1 LNITFKPTLVQHQ
14 AWKYLTDNKTTHILY
29 GGSAGSGKSFLGCMW
44 LLTSC
49 IQYPGT
55 RYMLGRSRLN
65 TIKKT
70 SLKTFIDICKS
81 FSFSDYKINFI
92 SNTIT
97 FGNSSEIVMVDLF
110 AYPADAEY
118 DRLGSSEY
126 TGVFI
131 DELSEIS
138 YKGFQVVTSRI
149 RYKLTEYNLF
159 PKVFCASNPY
169 QGWTKSYFYTPYIEN
184 RELEH
189 VKFVPALPSD
199 NPHLPANYLST
210 LDKTLDNTLKQRLL
224 YGNWDFSGD
233 EYNLFEYDKLQQS
246 FYNEFFENTDN
257 KIYLTVDVGDLGAD
271 KTVIVLWKG
280 WNAIKVLKLSKQGTV
295 EIVAEINKMRLD
307 YKVPITNIIIDS
319 VGVGAGVNSLLKG
332 SVRYLGSQKPTET
345 GFRNIKTQLFYKFSE
360 KVNNL
365 EVNFNF
371 DYDDSLIQEC
381 LLHKKEFTNLI
392 AGITSKDKIKAQLG
406 RSPDMIDSLYLRAY
420 WAVKVGGNTKIRI
433 L

>member
-1 LNITFKPTLVQHQ
+1 
-14 AWKYLTDNKTTHILY
+14 
-29 GGSAGSGKSFLGCMW
+29 
-44 LLTSC
+44 
-49 IQYPGT
+49 
-55 RYMLGRSRLN
+55 
-65 TIKKT
+65 
-70 SLKTFIDICKS
+70 
-81 FSFSDYKINFI
+81 
-92 SNTIT
+92 
-97 FGNSSEIVMVDLF
+97 
-110 AYPADAEY
+110 
-118 DRLGSSEY
+118 
-126 TGVFI
+126 
-131 DELSEIS
+131 
-138 YKGFQVVTSRI
+138 
-149 RYKLTEYNLF
+149 
-159 PKVFCASNPY
+159 
-169 QGWTKSYFYTPYIEN
+169 
-184 RELEH
+184 
-189 VKFVPALPSD
+189 
-199 NPHLPANYLST
+199 
-210 LDKTLDNTLKQRLL
+210 
-224 YGNWDFSGD
+224 
-233 EYNLFEYDKLQQS
+233 
-246 FYNEFFENTDN
+246 
-257 KIYLTVDVGDLGAD
+257 
-271 KTVIVLWKG
+271 VIVLWKG